1 MNDSAATL
9 SVVSL
14 FLHADI
20 VVKGVLLLLLAAS
33 VWSWAVI
40 IDKLWRLGAASRPRA
55 SMKRGPLP
63 RARRRAVGDRGART
77 RLALVL
83 SAGLAEST
91 AEPRPQPE
99 TAGERR
105 ERIERAMRLVL
116 NAELRRLEA
125 RLPFLATLG
134 SAAPFIGLFGTVWG
148 IMRSFDGIAAA
159 NNTSLAVVA
168 PGIAEAL
175 FATAMGLAAA
185 IPAVVAYNKI
195 TVDLGRFA
203 GRMQGLIGRSGGLLA
218 RAVGDLSDGHV
229 AAPFGRNR
237 RRPLCA
243 ARRDQRDADGRRH
256 AGAAGHLHGHGA
268 AADRRRAARPAED
281 QGGGYYRAETADH
294 PQPQPRRRVV
304 HRRRP
309 GRCRRLE
316 PRLAALAAEDPNRIV
331 YVRGDRTIT
340 YAQLMDMLGQ
350 VNRAGF
356 AKVSLVAEASGAK

>member
-1 MNDSAATL
+1 LNDPAASL
-9 SVVSL
+9 SVVKL
-14 FLHADI
+14 FLNADP

-40 IDKLWRLGAASRPRA
+40 IDKLWRLGAASRSALSHEARA
-55 SMKRGPLP
+55 AA
-63 RARRRAVGDRGART
+63 ARSPQELLATEAGDPAG
-77 RLALVL
+77 LVL

-99 TAGERR
+99 TPGERR
-105 ERIERAMRLVL
+105 ERIERAMRLTL
-116 NAELRRLEA
+116 NAEMRRLEA

-148 IMRSFDGIAAA
+148 IMRSFEGIAAA

-218 RAVGDLSDGHV
+218 RTT
-229 AAPFGRNR
+229 
-237 RRPLCA
+237 
-243 ARRDQRDADGRRH
+243 AR
-256 AGAAGHLHGHGA
+256 
-268 AADRRRAARPAED
+268 
-281 QGGGYYRAETADH
+281 
-294 PQPQPRRRVV
+294 V
-304 HRRRP
+304 
-309 GRCRRLE
+309 
-316 PRLAALAAEDPNRIV
+316 
-331 YVRGDRTIT
+331 
-340 YAQLMDMLGQ
+340 
-350 VNRAGF
+350 
-356 AKVSLVAEASGAK
+356 

>member
-1 MNDSAATL
+1 MPVPNSPVSL

-40 IDKLWRLGAASRPRA
+40 IDKLWRLA
-55 SMKRGPLP
+55 
-63 RARRRAVGDRGART
+63 AVGRSVEAHEALLAAAHGAPDLMAPSR
-77 RLALVL
+77 RPGGGDPAGAVLA
-83 SAGLAEST
+83 AGLHESAE
-91 AEPRPQPE
+91 AAWVAPE
-99 TAGERR
+99 SPAERR

-125 RLPFLATLG
+125 RLPFLASLA

-148 IMRSFDGIAAA
+148 IMRSFTGIAAA

-203 GRMQGLIGRSGGLLA
+203 GRMNGLIGRSSTI
-218 RAVGDLSDGHV
+218 LSRV
-229 AAPFGRNR
+229 AA
-237 RRPLCA
+237 
-243 ARRDQRDADGRRH
+243 
-256 AGAAGHLHGHGA
+256 
-268 AADRRRAARPAED
+268 
-281 QGGGYYRAETADH
+281 ET
-294 PQPQPRRRVV
+294 
-304 HRRRP
+304 
-309 GRCRRLE
+309 
-316 PRLAALAAEDPNRIV
+316 
-331 YVRGDRTIT
+331 
-340 YAQLMDMLGQ
+340 
-350 VNRAGF
+350 
-356 AKVSLVAEASGAK
+356 

>member
-1 MNDSAATL
+1 MNDPAASL
-9 SVVSL
+9 SIVKL
-14 FLHADI
+14 FMNADP

-40 IDKLWRLGAASRPRA
+40 IDKLWRLGRRA
-55 SMKRGPLP
+55 GRRADTRRGPP
-63 RARRRAVGDRGART
+63 RRARRKSCSRRTGA
-77 RLALVL
+77 ADPAGLVI

-105 ERIERAMRLVL
+105 ERIERAMRLDL
-116 NAELRRLEA
+116 NAELRRLET

-148 IMRSFDGIAAA
+148 IMRSFEGIAAA

-218 RAVGDLSDGHV
+218 RTG
-229 AAPFGRNR
+229 
-237 RRPLCA
+237 
-243 ARRDQRDADGRRH
+243 
-256 AGAAGHLHGHGA
+256 AGA
-268 AADRRRAARPAED
+268 
-281 QGGGYYRAETADH
+281 
-294 PQPQPRRRVV
+294 
-304 HRRRP
+304 
-309 GRCRRLE
+309 
-316 PRLAALAAEDPNRIV
+316 
-331 YVRGDRTIT
+331 
-340 YAQLMDMLGQ
+340 
-350 VNRAGF
+350 
-356 AKVSLVAEASGAK
+356 

>member
-1 MNDSAATL
+1 VNDSVASL
-9 SVVSL
+9 SIVSL

-40 IDKLWRLGAASRPRA
+40 IDKMWRLTTVSRSAQSHEARAAAAHSAADLMVVTGEPEGADPA
-55 SMKRGPLP
+55 G
-63 RARRRAVGDRGART
+63 
-77 RLALVL
+77 RLL
-83 SAGLAEST
+83 SAGWAEST
-91 AEPRPQPE
+91 AAAWPSAE

-148 IMRSFDGIAAA
+148 IMRSFAGIAAA

-203 GRMQGLIGRSGGLLA
+203 GRMQGLIGRSSGLL
-218 RAVGDLSDGHV
+218 S
-229 AAPFGRNR
+229 
-237 RRPLCA
+237 
-243 ARRDQRDADGRRH
+243 
-256 AGAAGHLHGHGA
+256 
-268 AADRRRAARPAED
+268 
-281 QGGGYYRAETADH
+281 
-294 PQPQPRRRVV
+294 
-304 HRRRP
+304 
-309 GRCRRLE
+309 
-316 PRLAALAAEDPNRIV
+316 RIP
-331 YVRGDRTIT
+331 
-340 YAQLMDMLGQ
+340 
-350 VNRAGF
+350 
-356 AKVSLVAEASGAK
+356 SGT